1 MIENIHWLGHD
12 TFRIENDKTIY
23 TDPYELK
30 GELPKA
36 DLILI
41 THDHFDHLSPKD
53 VAKVAKE
60 DTVIVTIAAAAQKLK
75 GDVRVVKPG
84 ESLTV
89 QGIPIETVPAYN
101 VNKFRSPGQPFH
113 PKGSGH
119 VGFIFTVGGQRIYHA
134 GDTDVIPEMDDIQ
147 ADIALL
153 PVGGTYTMTADEAAQ
168 AANTIQPKLAIPM
181 HHSAIVGSV
190 KDAQRFRDL
199 CSMEVIILSQEG

>member
-84 ESLTV
+84 ESLVV